1 MREHIVP
8 ILYKKD
14 SKSQAMIYKKGIKL
28 LKGWEIVLIDFD
40 PTSTD
45 LEFVG
50 DNEKEVIDI

>member
-1 MREHIVP
+1 
-8 ILYKKD
+8 
-14 SKSQAMIYKKGIKL
+14 MIYKKGIKL

-40 PTSTD
+40 PTSTN

>member
-1 MREHIVP
+1 
-8 ILYKKD
+8 
-14 SKSQAMIYKKGIKL
+14 MIYKKGIKL